1 MMADKYKVGKS
12 GKVIPLVFVFFILAC
27 AGISQADT
35 NSPKTLIKNV
45 SDEVFQILKT
55 YPVAGPPEFLP
66 KRREGI
72 KQVLDTN
79 FDSLEMS
86 KLALGKNWKPLS
98 AEQRQEFSSLFYW
111 RLYSF
116 YILRIELYS
125 DQTVFY
131 KNEKITGDKAS
142 VLTRISS
149 KQYPEFDIAYRLK
162 RLGDGWKIY
171 DVVIEG
177 VSLVANYRSQ
187 FNNFLANKNTFDDL
201 LEKLREKAPDNAVNN

>member
-1 MMADKYKVGKS
+1 MKRKEPIRKW
-12 GKVIPLVFVFFILAC
+12 IILFFIATILIS
-27 AGISQADT
+27 GITHSEIISPMTTVKKVAD
-35 NSPKTLIKNV
+35 N
-45 SDEVFQILKT
+45 VFQTLNT